1 MCSVEAGLPGAV
13 HLVTRYADDFKT
25 AMVEN
30 VMAGGDSSA
39 RGMIAGMVLG
49 AANGMAAIPDEWQ
62 SEMTASQRI
71 NTLLDH
77 L

>member
-1 MCSVEAGLPGAV
+1 MPGAV
-13 HLVTRYADDFKT
+13 HLIARYADDFNA

-49 AANGMAAIPDEWQ
+49 AAHGMAAIPEHWK
-62 SEMTASQRI
+62 SEMTAGNRI
-71 NTLLDH
+71 SMLLNH
-77 L
+77 S